1 MIQQLFSL
9 VSTQMSWKLTFTQNL
24 HIKFYSN
31 FIHNC
36 QNLETT
42 YGISYNGYYPMI
54 KCMSYEATEDMEESK
69 TIFAK
74 WKKAVWKWYIL
85 NESKYTSGNTWK
97 RKNCSD
103 NKKISSFQEPR
114 KKVKK
119 RKEID
124 KVEAICRAVKLKKK
138 KKRLRAGG
146 EGDDRRWDG
155 WTASPP
161 RWTWVWVDSGSWWWT
176 GRPGVLRF
184 MGLQRV
190 GHDWVTELNWKLF
203 SIIIV
208 MADKAHH
215 ALVKTYRTVQ
225 QKEWNN
231 VKYEL

>member
-1 MIQQLFSL
+1 
-9 VSTQMSWKLTFTQNL
+9 
-24 HIKFYSN
+24 
-31 FIHNC
+31 
-36 QNLETT
+36 
-42 YGISYNGYYPMI
+42 MI

-138 KKRLRAGG
+138 KKKI
-146 EGDDRRWDG
+146 EGRRSRGQQTMRWLDG
-155 WTASPP
+155 ITASM
-161 RWTWVWVDSGSWWWT
+161 D
-176 GRPGVLRF
+176 
-184 MGLQRV
+184 MGLGRFWELVMDREAWCVAVHGVAKSQTRLS
-190 GHDWVTELNWKLF
+190 DWTELNWKLF

-231 VKYEL
+231 VKCEL